1 MYVEIERRTVYAVSL
16 CVFQFFLPKKSR
28 RNVILELEETENRE
42 KREKLENKKTL
53 FFWILILRFQ
63 RMNADSQIDE
73 AFELFDREANGTLTY
88 NNAKTVRHC
97 QRSLDFR

>member
-1 MYVEIERRTVYAVSL
+1 MYAVSL
-16 CVFQFFLPKKSR
+16 CVFQFFLPKK
-28 RNVILELEETENRE
+28 IEE
-42 KREKLENKKTL
+42 KRKFSRNSMENEKTL

-97 QRSLDFR
+97 PRSLDFR